1 MEWDEDCEIAFF
13 LLKRLCT
20 EAPILAYADYT
31 NPFKVHTDASEEGLG
46 AILYQT
52 QDDGTDKVIAYASHS
67 LKKSKW
73 KYHSSKLEFLA
84 LKWAI
89 TDQFHEYLYG
99 GTLEVH
105 SNNNP
110 LTYVLTTAKLDA
122 TGQRWVASLANYNF
136 TITYHSGKH
145 NINADALSRI
155 PWNIATTY
163 QPPLIKSALIRG
175 TRGESSIPMIPP
187 DLRVLSK
194 IMQAWEKLQITPD
207 EWKQAQASDLDI
219 GPIIELFKAK
229 QLQQYKAKEDDP
241 FQE

>member
-1 MEWDEDCEIAFF
+1 MEWDEDCETAFL

-31 NPFKVHTDASEEGLG
+31 KPFKVHTNASEVGLG
-46 AILYQT
+46 ATHYQI
-52 QDDGTDKVIAYASHS
+52 QDDGTDKVIAYASCS
-67 LKKSKW
+67 LQKSER

-99 GTLEVH
+99 GTFEVH
-105 SNNNP
+105 SDNNP
-110 LTYVLTTAKLDA
+110 LTYVLTTTKLDA

-145 NINADALSRI
+145 NINVDAVSRV
-155 PWNIATTY
+155 PWNIATTD
-163 QPPLIKSALIRG
+163 QPLLITSALIRG
-175 TRGESSIPMIPP
+175 TQGESSILMIPP

-194 IMQAWEKLQITPD
+194 IMQAWENCSLHQMSKNKLKLMIQIL
-207 EWKQAQASDLDI
+207 AL
-219 GPIIELFKAK
+219 
-229 QLQQYKAKEDDP
+229 
-241 FQE
+241 